1 MPKEEKKVFLDVT
14 VDLPVDGLFTYSLKG
29 EVAPDELFGRRV
41 LVPFGRRKVTGYV
54 VGVKAG
60 TELTRVKSVIEVLD
74 DAPLFD
80 EARLKCFKLI
90 ASYYFAPLGEV
101 LSLSHPSSI
110 NIKSKKLIRP
120 TSSGEEF
127 ARTAL
132 SGVERDIILAA
143 AGGVT
148 LSLLSKRLKGFSVG
162 SAVKKLVGDGLL
174 VEEDS
179 LSGAGGRR
187 MERFISLKDGIDWEE
202 TISSLK
208 GSPKQAEILRYLVKI
223 ADETDTSPPPL
234 KVEELFASIGVTPAP
249 LKGLIEKGF
258 VTEERRERVLDALS
272 GAPARSA
279 AHHTPTPEQ
288 AKATRAVSS
297 ALNEGGYKPFL
308 LYGVTG
314 SGKTLV
320 YLKCIEEAV
329 SLGKRAIVLVPEIAL
344 TPVASEYLTEAFPG
358 RVAIIHSG
366 LTESE
371 RYFQW
376 RRIYGGEAD
385 IVIGTRSALFSPLKD
400 LGLIIVDEEHDT
412 SYKQEEGVKYNAKD
426 AALILAKTLGIT
438 VMLASATPSVESFY
452 NQTQGKLKL
461 LTLTKRVMEREMP
474 PVELV
479 DMKGVKKG
487 EDESGGG
494 SLSERLVS
502 LLGETLLRKEQAL
515 IFLNRRGFS
524 NFVIC
529 KDCGA
534 APECV
539 NCSVTLTLH
548 KGPGLLRCHYCDYS
562 ITVPDTCPVCKG
574 VNLESP
580 GIGTEKVEEEIKT
593 LFPEANIA
601 RLDRDT
607 TRKRGE
613 AKKILR
619 AMDSGEVDFL
629 IGTQMVSKG
638 HDFPGITL
646 VGVISGDTSLNIPD
660 FRGAERTF
668 QLIAQASGRAGRG
681 ALPAKVIIQTVNP
694 DHFCFTAALKH
705 DYDAFYAEEILEREA
720 VWYPPFSKL
729 SVIRIDGPL
738 EAAVSSGA
746 MELKRISDTLTRN
759 SNFTGVRVLGPVPAL
774 IGRLKGRHRWQLLIK
789 AGSAV
794 VLNGFIRDLKGR
806 FDSKGKKGVN
816 VSIDID
822 PLITV

>member
-1 MPKEEKKVFLDVT
+1 MPREEIKVFVDVA
-14 VDLPVDGLFTYSLKG
+14 VALPVEGLFTYSVKG
-29 EVAPDELFGRRV
+29 EPAQGGLFGRRV
-41 LVPFGRRKVTGYV
+41 LVPFGRRRVTGYV
-54 VGVKAG
+54 VGIKEKTG
-60 TELTRVKSVIEVLD
+60 LSGVKSIVEVLD
-74 DAPLFD
+74 DEPLFD
-80 EARLKCFKLI
+80 EIKLKCFKI
-90 ASYYFAPLGEV
+90 ISSYYFAPLGEV

-110 NIKSKKLIRP
+110 NLKSRKLIRP
-120 TSSGEEF
+120 TSCGEEF
-127 ARTAL
+127 AATAL

-148 LSLLSKRLKGFSVG
+148 LPVISKRLKGLSVNA
-162 SAVKKLVGDGLL
+162 AVRKLLGDGLL

-179 LSGAGGRR
+179 LSGAGRRR
-187 MERFISLKDGIDWEE
+187 MERLVSLKDGMDTEAAL
-202 TISSLK
+202 SSLK
-208 GSPKQAEILRYLVKI
+208 SSPKQAEILRYLFKV
-223 ADETDTSPPPL
+223 AEGMAPAPVPPL
-234 KVEELFASIGVTPAP
+234 QVERLFTETGVSAAP

-258 VTEERRERVLDALS
+258 VIEVRRERMKDALS
-272 GAPARSA
+272 DVEPRGGAKY
-279 AHHTPTPEQ
+279 TPTPEQ
-288 AKATRAVSS
+288 AQAIGAVSKG
-297 ALNEGGYKPFL
+297 LKQGGYNPFL

-385 IVIGTRSALFSPLKD
+385 IVIGTRSALFSPLKE

-412 SYKQEEGVKYNAKD
+412 SYKQEDGVRYNAKD
-426 AALILAKTLGIT
+426 SALILAKTLDIT

-452 NQTQGKLKL
+452 NSKQGKLKL
-461 LTLTKRVMEREMP
+461 ITLTKRVMERAMP

-479 DMKGVKKG
+479 DMKGGGKG
-487 EDESGGG
+487 EGESGI
-494 SLSERLVS
+494 LSDRLV
-502 LLGETLLRKEQAL
+502 LLLKETLERKEQAL

-524 NFVIC
+524 SFVIC

-534 APECV
+534 APECI

-562 ITVPDTCPVCKG
+562 IQVPDTCPVCNG
-574 VNLESP
+574 TNLQSP
-580 GIGTEKVEEEIKT
+580 GIGTEKVEEEIRT
-593 LFPEANIA
+593 LFPEARIA

-607 TRKRGE
+607 ARKRGE
-613 AKKILR
+613 AKRILK
-619 AMDSGEVDFL
+619 AVDSGEVDFL

-646 VGVISGDTSLNIPD
+646 ASVISGDTSLNIPD

-681 ALPAKVIIQTVNP
+681 GLPAKVIIQTVNP
-694 DHFCFTAALKH
+694 DHFCFKAALKH
-705 DYDAFYAEEILEREA
+705 DYGAFYDEEILEREA

-729 SVIRIDGPL
+729 SVIRIDGPS
-738 EAAVSSGA
+738 EGVVSSGA

-759 SNFTGVRVLGPVPAL
+759 NAFAGIRVLGPAPAL
-774 IGRLKGRHRWQLLIK
+774 IGRLKGRYRWQLLVK
-789 AGSAV
+789 AGSAG

-806 FDSKGKKGVN
+806 FESKGRKGVN
-816 VSIDID
+816 VTIDID